1 MTNEERQKLI
11 RKINIKKN
19 QTDECSVQSL
29 VQNVQEFTCDELCKY
44 RADMTQDEQDEIC
57 LYCPIGWL
65 D

>member
-1 MTNEERQKLI
+1 MTNDERQKLI

-29 VQNVQEFTCDELCKY
+29 VQSVQEFTCDELCKY
-44 RADMTQDEQDEIC
+44 REDMTQDEQDEVC